1 MSVVC
6 MSDSDMSVVCTSD
19 YRHVFRYSL
28 LLCTFCGYI
37 FWVNKTACFCEFFCD
52 PSHSLHDV
60 FFCLQT
66 WLGQHC
72 AWETWE
78 CKDYVCCLRV
88 GSIGAYR
95 WVRISLKIVFKNH
108 LQPLPIYWQSLH
120 ALCYVT
126 QVLGKSWS
134 MFLWHWRYGYLSSF
148 KRSSFSRVQVAISL
162 SHEVYLMWV
171 LIPELDSFVLANFLG
186 DLTKQGIVQN
196 LTAMNL
202 HEGFNCY

>member
-1 MSVVC
+1 MSLVYTSDTNMSVVC

-19 YRHVFRYSL
+19 YRHVCRYSL
-28 LLCTFCGYI
+28 LLCTFCGYV
-37 FWVNKTACFCEFFCD
+37 FCVNKTPCFCEFFCD
-52 PSHSLHDV
+52 PSHLLRDV
-60 FFCLQT
+60 FFFLQT

-108 LQPLPIYWQSLH
+108 LQPLPRCWQSLH
-120 ALCYVT
+120 LLCYVT

-134 MFLWHWRYGYLSSF
+134 MFL
-148 KRSSFSRVQVAISL
+148 
-162 SHEVYLMWV
+162 
-171 LIPELDSFVLANFLG
+171 
-186 DLTKQGIVQN
+186 
-196 LTAMNL
+196 
-202 HEGFNCY
+202 